1 MLVPNIAKVVHKIIT
16 CGKKEKVNGT
26 EVKEPPIKKNV
37 YVFCRHSIPVFM
49 HDQDSISPFFFT

>member
-37 YVFCRHSIPVFM
+37 LLRVLPSFYFSI
-49 HDQDSISPFFFT
+49 HA